1 MSASEA
7 PFQAVSDSGTGRRV
21 GIEIFYFM
29 DRWSDDQAAHF
40 HLASKCGYD
49 GIEVSL
55 MADHLA
61 DSTDIQAT
69 ADEYGLSV
77 VCSTGLSEAT
87 DISHPDPAVRRAGV
101 EYLKRC
107 LETSATLGSPILGGV
122 TYAPWFGFPGE
133 DDLEPFRQRS
143 AESLRQV
150 AGAADAV
157 GVDLCLEL
165 LNRFETYMLNTV
177 DQANSFLDLVG
188 HRSVK
193 IELDTFHMNMEEAD
207 LAGAI
212 RDAGPRL
219 GHFQCAASNRA
230 IPGKGHINWDAIATA
245 LDEIEY
251 SGWVVV
257 ETFPNPSV
265 ETGRSTHAW
274 RPLVTDL
281 LDDATEAA
289 NFVRHRLGGATAQAA
304 TSQDGE

>member
-1 MSASEA
+1 MSVSAV
-7 PFQAVSDSGTGRRV
+7 PFRAVEDPAIEHGIVRQV

-29 DRWSDDQAAHF
+29 ERWSDDQAAYF
-40 HLASKCGYD
+40 HLASQSGYD
-49 GIEVSL
+49 GIEMSL
-55 MADHLA
+55 MEHNLGDVMNVR
-61 DSTDIQAT
+61 SR

-87 DISHPDPAVRRAGV
+87 DISNPDSLVRRTGV

-107 LETSATLGSPILGGV
+107 LETAAALGSPILGGV
-122 TYAPWFGFPGE
+122 TYAPWFMFPSD
-133 DDLEPFRQRS
+133 DDLEPFRHRS
-143 AESLRQV
+143 AESLREV
-150 AGAADAV
+150 AETADAV
-157 GVDLCLEL
+157 GVDVCVEL

-177 DQANSFLDLVG
+177 DQANSFLELVE
-188 HRSVK
+188 HPSVK

-207 LAGAI
+207 LAEAI
-212 RDAGPRL
+212 RDAGERL

-230 IPGKGHINWDAIATA
+230 MPGKGHIDWDAIAIA
-245 LDEIEY
+245 LDDIDY

-281 LDDATEAA
+281 MDEAT
-289 NFVRHRLGGATAQAA
+289 QAA
-304 TSQDGE
+304 TFVRDRLAGSSAAVPE